1 MRMIR
6 CWKTYFIVKDCRN
19 LFCCGAFVWFWFCFQ
34 RLGGDMIV
42 SYKCVL
48 AKLSVKLVSSVI

>member
-1 MRMIR
+1 MLENILYCERLQE
-6 CWKTYFIVKDCRN
+6 FILLWGFCLV
-19 LFCCGAFVWFWFCFQ
+19 LFFFFQ
-34 RLGGDMIV
+34 RLGGDMVV